1 MGLNQRLKHPIYNNI
16 SDFMVEDTNRIADLS
31 ENIAEEEVN
40 IETLGMMP

>member
-1 MGLNQRLKHPIYNNI
+1 M
-16 SDFMVEDTNRIADLS
+16 MEDTNRIADLS